1 MSRTFFVA
9 LMVLLMSGC
18 GKSVPRDEL
27 EKGKPGYFEAKLY
40 CTQCHGLPFA
50 DQHPASAWP
59 FVIAR
64 MEGYMQNSKRRLP
77 SQAEH
82 EAILK
87 YFQSAP

>member
-1 MSRTFFVA
+1 MYKTLLAA
-9 LMVLLMSGC
+9 LLVLLISGC

-40 CTQCHGLPFA
+40 CSQCHQLPFS
-50 DQHPASAWP
+50 DQHPPSAWP

-64 MEGYMQNSKRRLP
+64 MEGYMQSSKRKLP

-82 EAILK
+82 DAILK